1 MIRLL
6 IALFVAMPLTLSSP
20 TAAAQTAARLSG
32 ALTILVGYPPGGST
46 DRVARLIADRLR
58 GPLGVPVIVE
68 NRPGAGGR
76 LAAQA
81 TARAGARDNL
91 LILANPAVMVI
102 APLVFQDVGYDV
114 ARDFA
119 LVSMVSDYSFA
130 VAVPGTSSL
139 TAMADLTATLR
150 AGTTAFQVGVPAT
163 GSLPHFFALSL
174 AERLG
179 TPAQVIGYKGS
190 GPLLVDLIGGHL
202 PIAIDTFDA
211 LATQHAA
218 GKVRLLATSGDRR
231 EALAPDVPTLR
242 ELGLGVEGHGWNAL
256 YAPSTMP
263 AQTIDLLAREIRAV
277 MESPELRRI
286 VQEYG
291 LNPISATREDSSQ
304 MLDDFTRRW
313 SPLIRNSGVVLE
325 Q

>member
-6 IALFVAMPLTLSSP
+6 IALFLTLPLTLSIP
-20 TAAAQTAARLSG
+20 PATAQTAPRLSG
-32 ALTILVGYPPGGST
+32 PLTILVGYPPGGSS
-46 DRVARLIADRLR
+46 DRIARLIADRLK

-76 LAAQA
+76 LAAQTA
-81 TARAGARDNL
+81 ARASTRDNL
-91 LILANPAVMVI
+91 LILANPAVMVV
-102 APLVFQDVGYDV
+102 APLVFQNVGYDV
-114 ARDFA
+114 TRDFA
-119 LVSMVSDYSFA
+119 LVTVVSDYSFA
-130 VAVPGTSSL
+130 VAVPGNSPL
-139 TAMADLTATLR
+139 TGMEDLTTRLR
-150 AGTTAFQVGVPAT
+150 AGATQFQVGVPAT

-291 LNPISATREDSSQ
+291 LNPISATRKESSQ

>member
-1 MIRLL
+1 
-6 IALFVAMPLTLSSP
+6 MPNHL
-20 TAAAQTAARLSG
+20 A
-32 ALTILVGYPPGGST
+32 
-46 DRVARLIADRLR
+46 
-58 GPLGVPVIVE
+58 
-68 NRPGAGGR
+68 GAGGR

-231 EALAPDVPTLR
+231 EALAPDVPTR
-242 ELGLGVEGHGWNAL
+242 PRNRGSRME
-256 YAPSTMP
+256 
-263 AQTIDLLAREIRAV
+263 RAV
-277 MESPELRRI
+277 RAIRHAGTNHSPARARNPRRHG
-286 VQEYG
+286 VARTAQDCSG
-291 LNPISATREDSSQ
+291 
-304 MLDDFTRRW
+304 
-313 SPLIRNSGVVLE
+313 IRPQSDLGNT
-325 Q
+325 

>member
-6 IALFVAMPLTLSSP
+6 IALLVAVPLALTQAI
-20 TAAAQTAARLSG
+20 AAAQTVPRLSG
-32 ALTILVGYPPGGST
+32 PLTILVGYPPGGSS
-46 DRVARLIADRLR
+46 DRIARLIADRLK

-76 LAAQA
+76 LAAQVA
-81 TARAGARDNL
+81 ARAGARDNL
-91 LILANPAVMVI
+91 LILANPAVMVV
-102 APLVFQDVGYDV
+102 APLVFKDVGYDV

-130 VAVPGTSSL
+130 VAVPGASSL
-139 TAMADLTATLR
+139 KGMADLTERLR
-150 AGTTAFQVGVPAT
+150 AATTAFQVGVPAT

-179 TPAQVIGYKGS
+179 TSAQIIGYKGS
-190 GPLLVDLIGGHL
+190 GPLLVDLMGGHL

-218 GKVRLLATSGDRR
+218 GKIRLLATSGDRR
-231 EALAPDVPTLR
+231 EALAPEVPTLR
-242 ELGLGVEGHGWNAL
+242 ELGLSLEGHGWNAL
-256 YAPSTMP
+256 FAPAGMAP
-263 AQTIDLLAREIRAV
+263 QTVDMLAGEIRAI
-277 MESPELRRI
+277 MESPDLRQI
-286 VQEYG
+286 IQDVG
-291 LNPISATREDSSQ
+291 LNPISATHEKSSQ
-304 MLDDFTRRW
+304 MLDEFTRHW
-313 SPLIRNSGVVLE
+313 VPLIRNSGVVLE

>member
-1 MIRLL
+1 
-6 IALFVAMPLTLSSP
+6 
-20 TAAAQTAARLSG
+20 
-32 ALTILVGYPPGGST
+32 
-46 DRVARLIADRLR
+46 
-58 GPLGVPVIVE
+58 
-68 NRPGAGGR
+68 
-76 LAAQA
+76 
-81 TARAGARDNL
+81 
-91 LILANPAVMVI
+91 
-102 APLVFQDVGYDV
+102 
-114 ARDFA
+114 
-119 LVSMVSDYSFA
+119 
-130 VAVPGTSSL
+130 VAVPGTSPL
-139 TAMADLTATLR
+139 AGMADLTARLR

-174 AERLG
+174 AERLS

-190 GPLLVDLIGGHL
+190 GPLLVDLMGGHL

-218 GKVRLLATSGDRR
+218 GKVRLLATSGDQR

-242 ELGLGVEGHGWNAL
+242 ELGLGIEGHGWNAL
-256 YAPSTMP
+256 YAPSAMP
-263 AQTIDLLAREIRAV
+263 AQTIDLLAREVRAV

-291 LNPISATREDSSQ
+291 LNPISATREESSQ

>member
-6 IALFVAMPLTLSSP
+6 IALFVAMPLMLSSP
-20 TAAAQTAARLSG
+20 TATAQATARLSG
-32 ALTILVGYPPGGST
+32 PLTILVGYPPGGSS
-46 DRVARLIADRLR
+46 DRVARLIADRLK

-81 TARAGARDNL
+81 AARAGARDNL
-91 LILANPAVMVI
+91 LILANPAVMVV
-102 APLVFQDVGYDV
+102 APLVFQDVGYNV

-130 VAVPGTSSL
+130 VAVPGTSPL
-139 TAMADLTATLR
+139 TGMADLTARLR

-174 AERLG
+174 AERVG

-190 GPLLVDLIGGHL
+190 GPLLVDLMGGHL

-211 LATQHAA
+211 LASQHAA
-218 GKVRLLATSGDRR
+218 GKVRLLATSGDQR
-231 EALAPDVPTLR
+231 ETLAPDVPTLR
-242 ELGLGVEGHGWNAL
+242 ELGLGIEGHGWNAL
-256 YAPSTMP
+256 YAPSAMP
-263 AQTIDLLAREIRAV
+263 AQTIALLAREIRAV
-277 MESPELRRI
+277 MKSPDLRKI

-291 LNPISATREDSSQ
+291 LNPISATREESSQ